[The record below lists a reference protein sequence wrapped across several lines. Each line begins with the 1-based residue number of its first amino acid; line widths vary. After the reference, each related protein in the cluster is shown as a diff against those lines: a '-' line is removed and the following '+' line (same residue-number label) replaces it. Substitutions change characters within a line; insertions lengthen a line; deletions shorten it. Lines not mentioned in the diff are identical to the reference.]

1 MTEFERNVVELN
13 ENMKTVLATFDDI
26 KEGKYPACVD
36 HHCRIKACEGKI
48 QWLWGAIGT
57 IITLIA
63 ILKLFT

>member
-36 HHCRIKACEGKI
+36 HH
-48 QWLWGAIGT
+48 
-57 IITLIA
+57 
-63 ILKLFT
+63 